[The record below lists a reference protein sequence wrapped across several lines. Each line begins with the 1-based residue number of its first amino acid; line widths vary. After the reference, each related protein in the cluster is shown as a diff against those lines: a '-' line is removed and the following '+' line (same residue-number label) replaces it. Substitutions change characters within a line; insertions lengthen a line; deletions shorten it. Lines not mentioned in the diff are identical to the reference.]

1 MTIRSIFA
9 SAAILVTVAAAGHA
23 QSITDQVVSQLTA
36 EGYSRIEVKRLGTTV
51 KVEAQK
57 GGRELE
63 VIYDSA
69 TGAVLKEEVNP
80 IRPGDDTTPG
90 VYLSGRGDDNRSDRS
105 QGRGGLLA
113 GSVSDDGPNHDVG
126 DDHGGMRDDDDDHDD
141 DHGGMRGDD
150 DDHDD
155 DHGGMRDDD
164 DDDDRRGGR
173 RADDRDDDDDSGRGR
188 GRGRSSDDD

>member
-1 MTIRSIFA
+1 MTIRRIFA

-90 VYLSGRGDDNRSDRS
+90 VYLSGRGDDNRSERS

-113 GSVSDDGPNHDVG
+113 GSVSDDGPNHDAG
-126 DDHGGMRDDDDDHDD
+126 DDHGGMRGDDDHDD
-141 DHGGMRGDD
+141 DHGGMRN

-155 DHGGMRDDD
+155 DDG
-164 DDDDRRGGR
+164 DRRGGR

-188 GRGRSSDDD
+188 GRSSDDD